1 MQKGKN
7 QFKKSFFFNFL
18 KVFMHL
24 QNNFDNYRVMSYK
37 LQSEYMYITADD
49 LFTFQVKH
57 IYLHEQRNSIPI

>member
-1 MQKGKN
+1 
-7 QFKKSFFFNFL
+7 
-18 KVFMHL
+18 MHL
-24 QNNFDNYRVMSYK
+24 QNNLDNYRVMSYK